1 MLWSIGPV
9 SVHSVDQRAGSYLH
23 RVDDAIPVEKSWGGL
38 SELEGKLRALYSLWF
53 LRPTNSP

>member
-1 MLWSIGPV
+1 M
-9 SVHSVDQRAGSYLH
+9 DQRAGCYLH